1 MPLADIY
8 KVRVTFIIGGEL
20 CENVFFYER
29 LNPSSDADALL
40 TAFSTD
46 VAAKI
51 EGIVVNNVVFQNIF
65 VESLGDLTD
74 FDVANFIASGSQ
86 VGNYVDPGTAINMT
100 LRTGT
105 RAIRPGSKRFG
116 TIPADMIVDG
126 VLQGSVGYMSQIEDL
141 RAQMVAGLGGAGLD
155 DFQHVIVKRVKY
167 HPPSNPTKWAYRL
180 PETDEELVS
189 SPVISA
195 LVNLNI
201 SHQDTRDNGR

>member
-1 MPLADIY
+1 MALADIY
-8 KVRVTFIIGGEL
+8 KVRITFLIGGEL

-29 LNPSSDADALL
+29 LNPASDADALL

-51 EGIVVNNVVFQNIF
+51 VGVVVNNVVFQNIF

-74 FDVANFIASGSQ
+74 FDVSNLIATGGQ
-86 VGNYVDPGTAINMT
+86 IGNYVDPGTAINMT

-126 VLQGSVGYMSQIEDL
+126 VLQGSAGYMTQVEDL
-141 RAQMVAGLGGAGLD
+141 RAQMVTGLGGVSDD

-167 HPPSNPTKWAYRL
+167 HPVGKPTVWAYRL